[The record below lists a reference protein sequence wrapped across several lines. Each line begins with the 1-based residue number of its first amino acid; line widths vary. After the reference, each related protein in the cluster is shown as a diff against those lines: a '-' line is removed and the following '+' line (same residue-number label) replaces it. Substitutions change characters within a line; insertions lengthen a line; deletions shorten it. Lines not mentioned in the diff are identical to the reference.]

1 MLGRPEFGYSLLLC
15 LLALFPT
22 DLRLHREAFFFF
34 SCAMDAMDVQ
44 QGMGSMDTRSG
55 MHNLFHA
62 LGPALLISMG
72 YIDLGKWVAAV
83 EAGSRFGFD
92 LVLLALLFNFTA
104 IVCQYLAACIGTVTG
119 KNLAEICHQEYNR
132 PTCIFL
138 GVQTGLSLLTS
149 ELTMIFGIALGFNL
163 LFEYDDLITGICFA
177 TIVPNL
183 LPYAISHLGKKM
195 AGTVNACIAGFALI
209 CYVLGLLVSQP
220 QIPLTMNIIFPKLS
234 GESAYSLMALL
245 GANIMA
251 HNFYIH
257 SSVVQVQKRS
267 SPVGLGA
274 LFHDHLFSILFIF
287 TGIFLVNYVLMN
299 SAADESSNTLLLTFQ
314 DVVELMNQI
323 FVNPLAPTIFLVV
336 LLFSSHLISLTSAIG
351 SQVISQHLFGINLP
365 LSGHHLLLKG
375 LAIVPTLYWATVAGA
390 EGIYQL
396 LIICQIIQAMLLPS
410 SVIPLFRVA
419 SSVSIMGAHRV
430 SLHMEILG
438 FLAFLLMLFSNIIF
452 VAEMLFGDSGWMNN
466 LKGYTGSP
474 VVLPYS
480 VLLLV
485 ACVSVGFSLY
495 LAVTPL
501 RSGSH
506 EAESQEWS
514 IHSHRE
520 LLNTAQEREDAKVDT
535 VAYEDDQRSDLD
547 SSTRDVHDSH
557 PQSPIEYIDTSD
569 TAVESDHDSQQ
580 STACASTA
588 PETCPSPSFAPE
600 ESKSVVAVN
609 WPEPLEKVS
618 TSTVIAEGTTEVSLD
633 SKSTTERDVLVET
646 DVLSDKDKEDTHV
659 LESEKLIVGS
669 TSPCVSN
676 DDPSSFT
683 ISRGK
688 GSDAGNGSGS
698 LSRLSGLGRAARR
711 QLAAILDEFWGHL
724 FDYHGKLTQE
734 ASTKKFG
741 ILLGLDLRT
750 PSAAVRTD
758 KQAIEIPKSPLVRDT
773 MRGTA
778 FLSSSMDL
786 MSPKNEMSNLELA
799 YGLQRGSSM
808 GLPTWSQGMQLPNAQ
823 PQSSSNSLL
832 EQSARLNA
840 NFGAPSYSD
849 NNQFY
854 QPATIHGYQLTSYL
868 KQMNASRNPYSSMPM
883 DPQRL
888 PKSSTPTVP
897 TYVDSVMHA
906 RNQNLLASLGGATQ
920 IPASSRIGSVMAE
933 RSYYDPSTV
942 DGSESAGSSA
952 YSKKYHSSPDISG
965 IIAAS
970 RAALLK
976 EAKFGGAVGPQ
987 SYLSRI
993 AAERSQFAK
1002 STARPAAPLA
1012 FDELSPPKLQSDI
1025 FSAQSSMSPS
1035 ARSLWAKQPFEQLF
1049 GMSSAELS
1057 KCDFNLSGRSGG
1069 MAKDDFSYKESEM
1082 KLLQS
1087 LRFCI
1092 MKLLKLEG
1100 SGWLFKQNGGCDE
1113 DLIDRVAG
1121 AERLLLQGTTE
1132 NQLHHG
1138 DLQQQSS
1145 DQVDIQYMGTLPNCG
1160 EDCVWRASLVVS
1172 FGVWCIRR
1180 VLDMSLVESRP
1191 ELWGKYTYVLN
1202 RLQGILDLA
1211 FSKPRSALTICAC
1224 LQKDIRVLN
1233 GPPHSGLTA
1242 MGPIPIPIKG
1252 TFTTAP
1258 VVLEMI
1264 KDVETAVSGRKGRS
1278 GTAAGDVA
1286 FPKGKEN
1293 LASVLK
1299 RYKRR
1304 LSSKGQ

>member
-1 MLGRPEFGYSLLLC
+1 
-15 LLALFPT
+15 
-22 DLRLHREAFFFF
+22 
-34 SCAMDAMDVQ
+34 MDVTDVQ
-44 QGMGSMDTRSG
+44 QGGGSMDARG
-55 MHNLFHA
+55 GVPNLFHA

-92 LVLLALLFNFTA
+92 LVLLALIFNFTA
-104 IVCQYLAACIGTVTG
+104 IVCQYLAACIGMVTG
-119 KNLAEICHQEYNR
+119 KNLAEICHQEYNK

-138 GVQTGLSLLTS
+138 GVQAGLSLLTS

-177 TIVPNL
+177 TVVPNL
-183 LPYAISHLGKKM
+183 LPYAISGLM
-195 AGTVNACIAGFALI
+195 AGTVNACIAGFALL

-220 QIPLTMNIIFPKLS
+220 QIPLTVNVIFPKLS

-257 SSVVQVQKRS
+257 SSIVQGQKRS
-267 SPVGLGA
+267 SAVGLGA

-299 SAADESSNTLLLTFQ
+299 SAAAESTNTLLLTFQ

-336 LLFSSHLISLTSAIG
+336 LLFSSHIISLTSAIG
-351 SQVISQHLFGINLP
+351 SQVISQHLFGLDIP

-375 LAIVPTLYWATVAGA
+375 FAIVPTLYWAKVAGA

-419 SSVSIMGAHRV
+419 SSRAIMGAHRV
-430 SLHMEILG
+430 SLHLEILG

-474 VVLPYS
+474 VVLPHT
-480 VLLLV
+480 VFILV
-485 ACVSVGFSLY
+485 ACISVAFSLY

-501 RSGSH
+501 KSGSN

-514 IHSHRE
+514 VHSQRE
-520 LLNTAQEREDAKVDT
+520 LLGTPQGREEDEVDN
-535 VAYEDDQRSDLD
+535 VMYEEDQRSDID
-547 SSTRDVHDSH
+547 PSPRDLVDNHS
-557 PQSPIEYIDTSD
+557 QTAMGYIDTSD

-580 STACASTA
+580 STAYAPA
-588 PETCPSPSFAPE
+588 VPETCPSPSYTPE

-618 TSTVIAEGTTEVSLD
+618 ASTVIEESTIESVD
-633 SKSTTERDVLVET
+633 SRSTTERDVLVET
-646 DVLSDKDKEDTHV
+646 DVLPDKDKEYLNV
-659 LESEKLIVGS
+659 MESEKSIVGS
-669 TSPCVSN
+669 TPSCVS
-676 DDPSSFT
+676 DDGPPSLTF
-683 ISRGK
+683 SRGK
-688 GSDAGNGSGS
+688 CSDAGNGNGS

-734 ASTKKFG
+734 ASTKKFD
-741 ILLGLDLRT
+741 ILLGLGLRT
-750 PSAAVRTD
+750 PSSAARTD
-758 KQAIEIPKSPLVRDT
+758 KQAIEIPKSPMVRDT
-773 MRGTA
+773 MRGSA
-778 FLSSSMDL
+778 FLSNSVDM
-786 MSPKNEMSNLELA
+786 MSPKNEMSNLELT
-799 YGLQRGSSM
+799 YGLQRGTSM
-808 GLPTWSQGMQLPNAQ
+808 GSSTWSQGMQLPNTQ
-823 PQSSSNSLL
+823 LQSSTNSLL
-832 EQSARLNA
+832 EQSARLNS

-868 KQMNASRNPYSSMPM
+868 KQMNARRNPYSSTSL
-883 DPQRL
+883 DPQWL
-888 PKSSTPTVP
+888 PKSSMPAAP
-897 TYVDSVMHA
+897 TYVDSMMHS
-906 RNQNLLASLGGATQ
+906 RNQNLLASLGATPSQ
-920 IPASSRIGSVMAE
+920 IAATSRIGSMMTE
-933 RSYYDPSTV
+933 RSYYDPAVV

-952 YSKKYHSSPDISG
+952 YSKKYHSSPDISA

-970 RAALLK
+970 RTALLN
-976 EAKFGGAVGPQ
+976 EAKLGGAIGPQ
-987 SYLSRI
+987 PYISRL
-993 AAERSQFAK
+993 ASERSQYAN
-1002 STARPAAPLA
+1002 SIARPAAPLA

-1057 KCDFNLSGRSGG
+1057 KGDFNHSGRSGG
-1069 MAKDDFSYKESEM
+1069 MPKDDFSYKESEM

-1100 SGWLFKQNGGCDE
+1100 SGWLFKQSGDCDE
-1113 DLIDRVAG
+1113 DLIDHVAA

-1132 NQLHHG
+1132 NQLLHG
-1138 DLQQQSS
+1138 DRQQPSS
-1145 DQVDIQYMGTLPNCG
+1145 DQADIQYMCTLPNCG

-1202 RLQGILDLA
+1202 RLQGILDPA

-1233 GPPHSGLTA
+1233 NLPHSGVSA
-1242 MGPIPIPIKG
+1242 MGAIPMPIRG
-1252 TFTTAP
+1252 TFTTAA

-1304 LSSKGQ
+1304 LASKGQ

>member
-1 MLGRPEFGYSLLLC
+1 
-15 LLALFPT
+15 
-22 DLRLHREAFFFF
+22 
-34 SCAMDAMDVQ
+34 MDVSEVQ
-44 QGMGSMDTRSG
+44 QGMGSIDARGGVPT
-55 MHNLFHA
+55 LFHA

-92 LVLLALLFNFTA
+92 LVLLALIFNFTA
-104 IVCQYLAACIGTVTG
+104 ILCQYLAACIGTVTG
-119 KNLAEICHQEYNR
+119 KNLAEICNQEYNK

-138 GVQTGLSLLTS
+138 GVQAGLSLLTS

-163 LFEYDDLITGICFA
+163 LFEYDDLIAGICFA
-177 TIVPNL
+177 TVVPNL
-183 LPYAISHLGKKM
+183 LPYAICHLGKKM
-195 AGTVNACIAGFALI
+195 AGTVNACIAGFALL

-220 QIPLTMNIIFPKLS
+220 QIPLTVNVMFPKLS

-257 SSVVQVQKRS
+257 SSVVQGQKRS
-267 SPVGLGA
+267 SAVGLGA

-287 TGIFLVNYVLMN
+287 TGIFLVNYVLMS
-299 SAADESSNTLLLTFQ
+299 SAAAESTNTLLLTFE

-336 LLFSSHLISLTSAIG
+336 LLFSSHIISLTSAIG
-351 SQVISQHLFGINLP
+351 SQVISQHLFGINIPLP
-365 LSGHHLLLKG
+365 GHHLLLKG
-375 LAIVPTLYWATVAGA
+375 FAIVPTLYWAKVAGA

-410 SVIPLFRVA
+410 SVIPLFRIA
-419 SSVSIMGAHRV
+419 SSRLIMGARRV
-430 SLHMEILG
+430 SLHLEILA

-474 VVLPYS
+474 VVLPYT
-480 VLLLV
+480 VFILV
-485 ACVSVGFSLY
+485 ACISVAFSLY

-501 RSGSH
+501 KSGSN

-514 IHSHRE
+514 VHSQRE
-520 LLNTAQEREDAKVDT
+520 LLGTPQGREEAKVENVT
-535 VAYEDDQRSDLD
+535 YEEDQRSDVGPSRSDLLNN
-547 SSTRDVHDSH
+547 H
-557 PQSPIEYIDTSD
+557 PQSVMEYIDTSD

-580 STACASTA
+580 SNAYASTV
-588 PETCPSPSFAPE
+588 PETCPSPSFTPE

-618 TSTVIAEGTTEVSLD
+618 TSTVTEESTVESLD
-633 SKSTTERDVLVET
+633 SRITTERDVLVET
-646 DVLSDKDKEDTHV
+646 NVLVDKDKENLNV
-659 LESEKLIVGS
+659 LESEKSVVGS
-669 TSPCVSN
+669 TPSCVS
-676 DDPSSFT
+676 DDGPPSLTF
-683 ISRGK
+683 SRGK
-688 GSDAGNGSGS
+688 GSDASNGNGS

-734 ASTKKFG
+734 ASTKKFD

-750 PSAAVRTD
+750 PNSAARTD
-758 KQAIEIPKSPLVRDT
+758 KQAIEIPKSPMVRDT
-773 MRGTA
+773 MPGPA
-778 FLSSSMDL
+778 FLSTSVDL
-786 MSPKNEMSNLELA
+786 MSPKNEMSNLELT
-799 YGLQRGSSM
+799 YGLQRGTSM
-808 GLPTWSQGMQLPNAQ
+808 GSSTWSQGMQLPNTQ
-823 PQSSSNSLL
+823 LQSSSNSLH
-832 EQSARLNA
+832 EQNARLNS

-868 KQMNASRNPYSSMPM
+868 KQMNANRNPYSSMPL

-888 PKSSTPTVP
+888 PKSSASAAP
-897 TYVDSVMHA
+897 TYLDSMMHS
-906 RNQNLLASLGGATQ
+906 RNQNLLASLGATTPQ
-920 IPASSRIGSVMAE
+920 IAATSRIGSMMTD
-933 RSYYDPSTV
+933 RSYYDPSIV
-942 DGSESAGSSA
+942 DGSENAGSSA
-952 YSKKYHSSPDISG
+952 YSKKYHSSPDISA

-970 RAALLK
+970 RTSLLN
-976 EAKFGGAVGPQ
+976 EAKLGSAIGSQ
-987 SYLSRI
+987 SYLSRM
-993 AAERSQFAK
+993 ASERSQYAN
-1002 STARPAAPLA
+1002 SIARPAAPLA

-1025 FSAQSSMSPS
+1025 FSVQSSMSPS

-1057 KCDFNLSGRSGG
+1057 KGDFNISGRSGG

-1100 SGWLFKQNGGCDE
+1100 SGWLFKQSGGCDE
-1113 DLIDRVAG
+1113 DLIDRVAA

-1132 NQLHHG
+1132 NQLLHG
-1138 DLQQQSS
+1138 DLQQPSS
-1145 DQVDIQYMGTLPNCG
+1145 DQADIQYMRTLPNCG
-1160 EDCVWRASLVVS
+1160 EDCIWRASLVVS

-1202 RLQGILDLA
+1202 RLQGILDPA

-1224 LQKDIRVLN
+1224 LQKNIRVLN
-1233 GPPHSGLTA
+1233 GPHSGLSA
-1242 MGPIPIPIKG
+1242 MGPIPMPIRG
-1252 TFTTAP
+1252 TFTTAA

-1264 KDVETAVSGRKGRS
+1264 KDVETAVSSRKGRS

-1304 LSSKGQ
+1304 LAIASKGQ

>member
-1 MLGRPEFGYSLLLC
+1 MRDYSLGTVCFCIYWYGFLLIC
-15 LLALFPT
+15 GCAGRHSLFCRT
-22 DLRLHREAFFFF
+22 
-34 SCAMDAMDVQ
+34 MDAPDVQ
-44 QGMGSMDTRSG
+44 QSMGYKESRGGMPKF
-55 MHNLFHA
+55 FHA

-83 EAGSRFGFD
+83 EAGSCFGFD

-119 KNLAEICHQEYNR
+119 KNLAEICHQEYNQ

-138 GVQTGLSLLTS
+138 GVQAGLSLLTS

-177 TIVPNL
+177 TVVPNL

-195 AGTVNACIAGFALI
+195 EGTINACIAGFALLS
-209 CYVLGLLVSQP
+209 YVLGLLVSQP
-220 QIPLTMNIIFPKLS
+220 QIPLTMNVIFPKIS

-257 SSVVQVQKRS
+257 SSVVQGQKKS
-267 SPVGLGA
+267 SAVGLGA

-287 TGIFLVNYVLMN
+287 TGIFMVNYVLMN
-299 SAADESSNTLLLTFQ
+299 SAAAESTNTLLITFQ

-336 LLFSSHLISLTSAIG
+336 LLFSSHIISLTSAIG
-351 SQVISQHLFGINLP
+351 SQVISHHLFGINLP
-365 LSGHHLLLKG
+365 LSGHRLLLKVF
-375 LAIVPTLYWATVAGA
+375 AIVPTLYWAKVAGA

-410 SVIPLFRVA
+410 SVVPLFRVA
-419 SSVSIMGAHRV
+419 SSRSIMGGHRV
-430 SLHMEILG
+430 SLHLEILV

-474 VVLPYS
+474 VVLPYT
-480 VLLLV
+480 VLVLV
-485 ACVSVGFSLY
+485 ALVSVAFSLY

-506 EAESQEWS
+506 EAESHEWS
-514 IHSHRE
+514 VHSQRE
-520 LLNTAQEREDAKVDT
+520 LLNTSQEREDVKVDNVT
-535 VAYEDDQRSDLD
+535 YEEDQRSDVVP
-547 SSTRDVHDSH
+547 SPRDVPDSH
-557 PQSPIEYIDTSD
+557 PELALDYIDTSD

-580 STACASTA
+580 STAYASTA
-588 PETCPSPSFAPE
+588 PETCSSPSFTRE

-609 WPEPLEKVS
+609 WPEPLEKVP
-618 TSTVIAEGTTEVSLD
+618 TSTVMEESTVENVVSRI
-633 SKSTTERDVLVET
+633 TTERDVLVET
-646 DVLSDKDKEDTHV
+646 DVVSGKDKEDIRT
-659 LESEKLIVGS
+659 LESEKSIVDS
-669 TSPCVSN
+669 TPYVS
-676 DDPSSFT
+676 DDGPPSLTF
-683 ISRGK
+683 SRGK

-711 QLAAILDEFWGHL
+711 QLAATLDEFWGHL

-741 ILLGLDLRT
+741 ILLGIDLRT
-750 PSAAVRTD
+750 PSTSVRTD
-758 KQAIEIPKSPLVRDT
+758 KQAAEILKSPLVRDS
-773 MRGTA
+773 MRGAA
-778 FLSSSMDL
+778 FLSSSVDL
-786 MSPKNEMSNLELA
+786 MSPKNETSNLELA
-799 YGLQRGSSM
+799 YGLQRGPGM
-808 GLPTWSQGMQLPNAQ
+808 GLSSWSQGMQLPNTQ
-823 PQSSSNSLL
+823 LQSSSNSLL
-832 EQSARLNA
+832 EQSARLNS
-840 NFGAPSYSD
+840 NFSSSYSD

-868 KQMNASRNPYSSMPM
+868 KQMNASPSLYSSMPL

-888 PKSSTPTVP
+888 PKSSVSAVP
-897 TYVDSVMHA
+897 NYADSMMHA
-906 RNQNLLASLGGATQ
+906 RNHNLLASLGGTTTQLPAT
-920 IPASSRIGSVMAE
+920 SRIGSMMPE
-933 RSYYDPSTV
+933 RSYYDPSSV
-942 DGSESAGSSA
+942 DGNENTGSPA
-952 YSKKYHSSPDISG
+952 YSKKYHSSPDMSG

-970 RAALLK
+970 RAALLN
-976 EAKFGGAVGPQ
+976 EAKLGAAIGPQ
-987 SYLSRI
+987 SYLSRL
-993 AAERSQFAK
+993 AAERSQYAS

-1025 FSAQSSMSPS
+1025 FSAQSSMRPS

-1057 KCDFNLSGRSGG
+1057 KGDFNLPGRSGG
-1069 MAKDDFSYKESEM
+1069 VAKDDFSYKESET

-1087 LRFCI
+1087 LRLCI

-1113 DLIDRVAG
+1113 DLIDRVAA
-1121 AERLLLQGTTE
+1121 AEKLLMQGTAE
-1132 NQLHHG
+1132 NQLLLHGG
-1138 DLQQQSS
+1138 DLQQHSS
-1145 DQVDIQYMGTLPNCG
+1145 DQAGIQYMRTLPNCG

-1172 FGVWCIRR
+1172 FGVWCVRR

-1202 RLQGILDLA
+1202 RLQGILDPA
-1211 FSKPRSALTICAC
+1211 FSKPRGALTICTC
-1224 LQKDIRVLN
+1224 LQKDTRVRN
-1233 GPPHSGLTA
+1233 SPPHSGLTA
-1242 MGPIPIPIKG
+1242 MGPVPTPLRG
-1252 TFTTAP
+1252 AFTTAG

-1264 KDVETAVSGRKGRS
+1264 KDVEAAVSGRKGRS

-1304 LSSKGQ
+1304 LASKGQ

>member
-1 MLGRPEFGYSLLLC
+1 
-15 LLALFPT
+15 
-22 DLRLHREAFFFF
+22 
-34 SCAMDAMDVQ
+34 MDAMDVQ
-44 QGMGSMDTRSG
+44 QGMGSMDTRGG
-55 MHNLFHA
+55 MPNLFHA

-119 KNLAEICHQEYNR
+119 RNLAEICHQEYNQ
-132 PTCIFL
+132 PTCIVL
-138 GVQTGLSLLTS
+138 GVQAGLSLLTS

-177 TIVPNL
+177 TVVPNL

-195 AGTVNACIAGFALI
+195 AGTVNACIAGFALL
-209 CYVLGLLVSQP
+209 CYVLGLLFSQP
-220 QIPLTMNIIFPKLS
+220 QIPLTMNVIFPKLS

-257 SSVVQVQKRS
+257 SSVVQGQKRS
-267 SPVGLGA
+267 SAVGLGA

-299 SAADESSNTLLLTFQ
+299 SAAAESTNTLLLTFQ

-323 FVNPLAPTIFLVV
+323 FINPLAPTIFLVV

-375 LAIVPTLYWATVAGA
+375 FAIVPALYWAKVAGA

-410 SVIPLFRVA
+410 SAIPLFRVA

-430 SLHMEILG
+430 SLHLEILG

-474 VVLPYS
+474 VVLPYT
-480 VLLLV
+480 VFILV
-485 ACVSVGFSLY
+485 ACVSVAFSLY

-514 IHSHRE
+514 VHSQRE
-520 LLNTAQEREDAKVDT
+520 LLNTPQGREDAKVDD
-535 VAYEDDQRSDLD
+535 VAYEEDQRSDVD
-547 SSTRDVHDSH
+547 PTPRDVPDSH
-557 PQSPIEYIDTSD
+557 PQSAIEYIDTSD
-569 TAVESDHDSQQ
+569 TAVESDHESQQ

-588 PETCPSPSFAPE
+588 PETCPSPSFTPE

-618 TSTVIAEGTTEVSLD
+618 TSTVIEESTVVSVD
-633 SKSTTERDVLVET
+633 SKSTTEKDVLVET
-646 DVLSDKDKEDTHV
+646 DVFSDKDKENMQV
-659 LESEKLIVGS
+659 LESEKSIVGS
-669 TSPCVSN
+669 TTPSCVSN
-676 DDPSSFT
+676 DGPPSLTF
-683 ISRGK
+683 SRGK
-688 GSDAGNGSGS
+688 SSDAGNGSGS

-741 ILLGLDLRT
+741 ILLGLDHRT
-750 PSAAVRTD
+750 PSAAVRAD

-773 MRGTA
+773 MRGPA
-778 FLSSSMDL
+778 FLSSSVDL

-799 YGLQRGSSM
+799 YGLQRGSGM
-808 GLPTWSQGMQLPNAQ
+808 GLSTWSQGMQLPNTQ
-823 PQSSSNSLL
+823 LQSSSNSLL

-868 KQMNASRNPYSSMPM
+868 KQINANRNPYPSMPL

-888 PKSSTPTVP
+888 PKSSTSTVP
-897 TYVDSVMHA
+897 TYVDPVMHA
-906 RNQNLLASLGGATQ
+906 RNQNLLASLGATPQ
-920 IPASSRIGSVMAE
+920 IPATSRIGSMMAE

-942 DGSESAGSSA
+942 DGSESTGSSA

-970 RAALLK
+970 RAAMLN
-976 EAKFGGAVGPQ
+976 EAKLGGAIGPQ
-987 SYLSRI
+987 SYLSRL
-993 AAERSQFAK
+993 ASERSQFAN

-1012 FDELSPPKLQSDI
+1012 FDELSPPKIQSDI
-1025 FSAQSSMSPS
+1025 FSSHSSMSPS

-1057 KCDFNLSGRSGG
+1057 KGDFNLSGRSGG

-1100 SGWLFKQNGGCDE
+1100 SVWLFKQDGGCDE
-1113 DLIDRVAG
+1113 DLIDRVAA

-1132 NQLHHG
+1132 NQLLHG
-1138 DLQQQSS
+1138 DLQQQTS
-1145 DQVDIQYMGTLPNCG
+1145 DQVDIQYMRTLPNCG

-1202 RLQGILDLA
+1202 RLQASCFSPRLIKHGLGILDPA

-1224 LQKDIRVLN
+1224 LQKDTRVLN

-1242 MGPIPIPIKG
+1242 MGPIPIPIQG
-1252 TFTTAP
+1252 TFTTAA

>member
-1 MLGRPEFGYSLLLC
+1 
-15 LLALFPT
+15 
-22 DLRLHREAFFFF
+22 
-34 SCAMDAMDVQ
+34 MDATNVL
-44 QGMGSMDTRSG
+44 QGVGSMDARG
-55 MHNLFHA
+55 GVPNLFHA

-92 LVLLALLFNFTA
+92 LVLLALIFNFTA
-104 IVCQYLAACIGTVTG
+104 IVCQYLAACIGMVTG
-119 KNLAEICHQEYNR
+119 KNLAEICHQEYNKQS
-132 PTCIFL
+132 CIFL
-138 GVQTGLSLLTS
+138 GVQAGLSLLTS

-177 TIVPNL
+177 TVVPNL

-195 AGTVNACIAGFALI
+195 AGTVNACIAGFALL

-220 QIPLTMNIIFPKLS
+220 QIPLTVNVIFPKLS

-257 SSVVQVQKRS
+257 SSVVQGPKRS
-267 SPVGLGA
+267 SAVGLGA

-299 SAADESSNTLLLTFQ
+299 SAAAESTNTLLFTFQ

-336 LLFSSHLISLTSAIG
+336 LLFSSHIISLTSAIG
-351 SQVISQHLFGINLP
+351 SQVISQHLFGLDIP

-375 LAIVPTLYWATVAGA
+375 FAIVLTLYWAKVAGA

-419 SSVSIMGAHRV
+419 SSRAIMGAHRV
-430 SLHMEILG
+430 SLHLEILA

-474 VVLPYS
+474 VVLPHT
-480 VLLLV
+480 VFILV
-485 ACVSVGFSLY
+485 ACISVAFSLY

-501 RSGSH
+501 KSGSNK
-506 EAESQEWS
+506 AESQEWS
-514 IHSHRE
+514 VHSQRE
-520 LLNTAQEREDAKVDT
+520 LLGTPQGREQDKVDN
-535 VAYEDDQRSDLD
+535 VMYEEDQRSDVD
-547 SSTRDVHDSH
+547 PSPRDLVDNHS
-557 PQSPIEYIDTSD
+557 QTAMEYIDTSD

-580 STACASTA
+580 STAYAPTV
-588 PETCPSPSFAPE
+588 PETCPSPSYTPE

-618 TSTVIAEGTTEVSLD
+618 ASTVIEESTIESVD
-633 SKSTTERDVLVET
+633 SRSTTERDVLVET
-646 DVLSDKDKEDTHV
+646 DVLADKDKEYLNV
-659 LESEKLIVGS
+659 MESEKSVVGS
-669 TSPCVSN
+669 THSCVS
-676 DDPSSFT
+676 DDGPPSLTF
-683 ISRGK
+683 IRGK
-688 GSDAGNGSGS
+688 GSDAGNGNGS

-734 ASTKKFG
+734 ASTKKFD
-741 ILLGLDLRT
+741 ILLGLGLRT
-750 PSAAVRTD
+750 PSSAARTD
-758 KQAIEIPKSPLVRDT
+758 KQAIEIPKSPMVRDT
-773 MRGTA
+773 MRGSA
-778 FLSSSMDL
+778 FLSNSVDL
-786 MSPKNEMSNLELA
+786 MSPKNDMSNLELT
-799 YGLQRGSSM
+799 YGLQRGTSM
-808 GLPTWSQGMQLPNAQ
+808 GSSTWSQGMQLPNTQ
-823 PQSSSNSLL
+823 LQSSSNSLL
-832 EQSARLNA
+832 EQSARLNS

-854 QPATIHGYQLTSYL
+854 QPATIHGYQLSSYL
-868 KQMNASRNPYSSMPM
+868 KQMNASRNPYSSTPM

-888 PKSSTPTVP
+888 PKSSTPAAP
-897 TYVDSVMHA
+897 TYVDSMMHS
-906 RNQNLLASLGGATQ
+906 RNQNLLASLGATPSQ
-920 IPASSRIGSVMAE
+920 IAATSRIGSMMTE
-933 RSYYDPSTV
+933 RSYYDPSV

-952 YSKKYHSSPDISG
+952 YSKKYHSSPDISA

-970 RAALLK
+970 RTALLN
-976 EAKFGGAVGPQ
+976 EAKLGGAIGPQ
-987 SYLSRI
+987 SYLSRL
-993 AAERSQFAK
+993 ASERSQYAN
-1002 STARPAAPLA
+1002 SIARPAAPLA

-1057 KCDFNLSGRSGG
+1057 KGDFNLSGRSGG

-1100 SGWLFKQNGGCDE
+1100 SGWLFKQSGGCDE
-1113 DLIDRVAG
+1113 DLIDHVAA

-1132 NQLHHG
+1132 NQLLHG
-1138 DLQQQSS
+1138 DLQQPSS
-1145 DQVDIQYMGTLPNCG
+1145 DQADIQYIRTLPNCG

-1202 RLQGILDLA
+1202 RLQGILDPA

-1233 GPPHSGLTA
+1233 GPLHSGVSA
-1242 MGPIPIPIKG
+1242 MGPIPMPIRG

-1304 LSSKGQ
+1304 LASKGQ

>member
-1 MLGRPEFGYSLLLC
+1 
-15 LLALFPT
+15 
-22 DLRLHREAFFFF
+22 
-34 SCAMDAMDVQ
+34 MDVSEVQ
-44 QGMGSMDTRSG
+44 QGLGSMDARG
-55 MHNLFHA
+55 GVHNLFHA

-72 YIDLGKWVAAV
+72 YIDLGKWVATV

-92 LVLLALLFNFTA
+92 LVLLALIFNFTA

-119 KNLAEICHQEYNR
+119 KNLAEICNQEYSK

-138 GVQTGLSLLTS
+138 GVQAGLSLLTS
-149 ELTMIFGIALGFNL
+149 ELTMIFGMALGFNL

-177 TIVPNL
+177 VVVPNL

-195 AGTVNACIAGFALI
+195 AGTVNTCIAGFALL

-220 QIPLTMNIIFPKLS
+220 QIPLTVNVMFPKLS

-257 SSVVQVQKRS
+257 SSVVQGQKRS
-267 SPVGLGA
+267 SAFGLGA

-287 TGIFLVNYVLMN
+287 TGIFLVNYVLMS
-299 SAADESSNTLLLTFQ
+299 SAAAESTNTLLLTFQ

-336 LLFSSHLISLTSAIG
+336 LLFSSHIISLTSVIG
-351 SQVISQHLFGINLP
+351 SQVISQHLFGINIP
-365 LSGHHLLLKG
+365 LLGHHLLLKG
-375 LAIVPTLYWATVAGA
+375 FAIVPTLYWAKVAGA

-419 SSVSIMGAHRV
+419 SSRLIMGAHRV
-430 SLHMEILG
+430 SLHLEILA

-452 VAEMLFGDSGWMNN
+452 AAEMLFGDSGWTNN

-474 VVLPYS
+474 VVLPYTVFILVGCIS
-480 VLLLV
+480 V
-485 ACVSVGFSLY
+485 AFSLY

-501 RSGSH
+501 KSGSN

-514 IHSHRE
+514 VHLQRE
-520 LLNTAQEREDAKVDT
+520 PLGTPQGREEAKVENGT
-535 VAYEDDQRSDLD
+535 HEEDQRSDIDPCSDLLNN
-547 SSTRDVHDSH
+547 H
-557 PQSPIEYIDTSD
+557 PQSVMEYIDTSN

-580 STACASTA
+580 STAYSSTV
-588 PETCPSPSFAPE
+588 PETCPSPSYTPE
-600 ESKSVVAVN
+600 EPKSVVAVN

-618 TSTVIAEGTTEVSLD
+618 TSTVTEESTVENVD
-633 SKSTTERDVLVET
+633 SRSMTERDVSAET
-646 DVLSDKDKEDTHV
+646 YVLMDKDKEHLNV
-659 LESEKLIVGS
+659 LESEKSVVGS
-669 TSPCVSN
+669 TPSCVS
-676 DDPSSFT
+676 DDGPPSITF
-683 ISRGK
+683 SREK
-688 GSDAGNGSGS
+688 GSDASNGNGS

-724 FDYHGKLTQE
+724 FDYHGKITQE
-734 ASTKKFG
+734 ASTKKFD

-750 PSAAVRTD
+750 PNSAARTD
-758 KQAIEIPKSPLVRDT
+758 KQAIEIPKSPMVRDT
-773 MRGTA
+773 MRGPA
-778 FLSSSMDL
+778 FLSSSVDL
-786 MSPKNEMSNLELA
+786 MSPKNETSNLELT
-799 YGLQRGSSM
+799 YGLQRGTSM
-808 GLPTWSQGMQLPNAQ
+808 GSSTWSQGMQLPNTQ
-823 PQSSSNSLL
+823 LQSSSNNLL
-832 EQSARLNA
+832 EQSARLNL
-840 NFGAPSYSD
+840 NYGSPSYLD

-868 KQMNASRNPYSSMPM
+868 KQMNANRNPYPSMQL

-888 PKSSTPTVP
+888 PKSSASAAP
-897 TYVDSVMHA
+897 TYVDSMTHS
-906 RNQNLLASLGGATQ
+906 RNQNLLASMGAT
-920 IPASSRIGSVMAE
+920 PSPTVATSHIGSLMTE
-933 RSYYDPSTV
+933 RSYYDPSIV

-952 YSKKYHSSPDISG
+952 YSKKYHSSPDISA

-970 RAALLK
+970 RTALLN
-976 EAKFGGAVGPQ
+976 EAKLGGAIGSQ
-987 SYLSRI
+987 SYLSRM
-993 AAERSQFAK
+993 ALERPQYANSI
-1002 STARPAAPLA
+1002 ARPAAPLA
-1012 FDELSPPKLQSDI
+1012 FDELSPPKIQSDI

-1035 ARSLWAKQPFEQLF
+1035 ARSLWARQPFEQLF

-1057 KCDFNLSGRSGG
+1057 KGDFNLSGRSGG

-1100 SGWLFKQNGGCDE
+1100 SGWLFKQSGGCDE
-1113 DLIDRVAG
+1113 DLIDRVAS

-1132 NQLHHG
+1132 NQL
-1138 DLQQQSS
+1138 LQQPSS
-1145 DQVDIQYMGTLPNCG
+1145 DQPDIQYMRTLPNCG
-1160 EDCVWRASLVVS
+1160 EDCIWRASLVVS

-1202 RLQGILDLA
+1202 RLQGILDPA
-1211 FSKPRSALTICAC
+1211 FSKPRSALTVCAC
-1224 LQKDIRVLN
+1224 LQKGIRVLN
-1233 GPPHSGLTA
+1233 GPLHSGLSA
-1242 MGPIPIPIKG
+1242 MGPIPMPIRG
-1252 TFTTAP
+1252 TFTTAA

-1304 LSSKGQ
+1304 LASKAQ

>member
-1 MLGRPEFGYSLLLC
+1 
-15 LLALFPT
+15 
-22 DLRLHREAFFFF
+22 
-34 SCAMDAMDVQ
+34 MDVSEVQ
-44 QGMGSMDTRSG
+44 QGLGSMDAKG
-55 MHNLFHA
+55 GVPNLFHA

-83 EAGSRFGFD
+83 EAGSRFGFN
-92 LVLLALLFNFTA
+92 LVLLALIFNFTA

-119 KNLAEICHQEYNR
+119 KNLAEICNQEYSK

-138 GVQTGLSLLTS
+138 GVQAGLSLLTS

-177 TIVPNL
+177 VVVPNL
-183 LPYAISHLGKKM
+183 LPYVISHLGKKM
-195 AGTVNACIAGFALI
+195 AGTVNACIAGFALL

-220 QIPLTMNIIFPKLS
+220 QIPLTVNVMFPKLS

-257 SSVVQVQKRS
+257 SSVVQGQKRS
-267 SPVGLGA
+267 SAVGLGA
-274 LFHDHLFSILFIF
+274 LFHDHLFSILVIF
-287 TGIFLVNYVLMN
+287 TGIFLVNYVLMS
-299 SAADESSNTLLLTFQ
+299 SAAAESTNTLLLTFQ

-323 FVNPLAPTIFLVV
+323 FVNPLAPIIFLVV
-336 LLFSSHLISLTSAIG
+336 LLFSSHIISLTSVIG
-351 SQVISQHLFGINLP
+351 SQVISQHLFGINIP

-375 LAIVPTLYWATVAGA
+375 FAIVPTLYWAKVAGA

-419 SSVSIMGAHRV
+419 SSRLIMGAHRV
-430 SLHMEILG
+430 SLHLEILA

-474 VVLPYS
+474 VVLPYT
-480 VLLLV
+480 VFILV
-485 ACVSVGFSLY
+485 ACISVAFSLY

-501 RSGSH
+501 KSGSN

-514 IHSHRE
+514 VHSQRE
-520 LLNTAQEREDAKVDT
+520 PLGTPQGREEAKVENGT
-535 VAYEDDQRSDLD
+535 HEEDQRSDIDPSPSDLLNN
-547 SSTRDVHDSH
+547 H
-557 PQSPIEYIDTSD
+557 PQSVMEYIDTSD

-580 STACASTA
+580 STAYASTV
-588 PETCPSPSFAPE
+588 PETCPSPSLTPE
-600 ESKSVVAVN
+600 EPKSVVAVN
-609 WPEPLEKVS
+609 WPEPLEKIS
-618 TSTVIAEGTTEVSLD
+618 TSTVTEESTVENVD
-633 SKSTTERDVLVET
+633 SRSMTERDVSVET
-646 DVLSDKDKEDTHV
+646 DVLTDKDKEHLNV
-659 LESEKLIVGS
+659 LESGKSVVGS
-669 TSPCVSN
+669 TPSCLS
-676 DDPSSFT
+676 DDGPPSITF
-683 ISRGK
+683 SREK
-688 GSDAGNGSGS
+688 GSDASNGNGS
-698 LSRLSGLGRAARR
+698 LSRLSGLGRAARK

-724 FDYHGKLTQE
+724 FDYHGNITQE
-734 ASTKKFG
+734 ASTKKFD

-750 PSAAVRTD
+750 PNSAARMD
-758 KQAIEIPKSPLVRDT
+758 KQAIEIPKSPMVRDA
-773 MRGTA
+773 MRGPA
-778 FLSSSMDL
+778 FLSSSVDL
-786 MSPKNEMSNLELA
+786 MSPKNEMSNLELT
-799 YGLQRGSSM
+799 YGLQRGTSM
-808 GLPTWSQGMQLPNAQ
+808 GLSTWSQGMQLPNTQ
-823 PQSSSNSLL
+823 LQSSSNNLL
-832 EQSARLNA
+832 EQSARLNS
-840 NFGAPSYSD
+840 NYGSPSYSD
-849 NNQFY
+849 SNQFY

-868 KQMNASRNPYSSMPM
+868 KQMNANRNPYPSMPL
-883 DPQRL
+883 DPQRF
-888 PKSSTPTVP
+888 PKSSVSAAP
-897 TYVDSVMHA
+897 TYVDSMAHS
-906 RNQNLLASLGGATQ
+906 RNQNLASMGATPSP
-920 IPASSRIGSVMAE
+920 IVATSRIGSMMTE
-933 RSYYDPSTV
+933 RSYYDPSIV
-942 DGSESAGSSA
+942 DGSESASSSA
-952 YSKKYHSSPDISG
+952 YSKKYHSSPDISA

-970 RAALLK
+970 RTALLN
-976 EAKFGGAVGPQ
+976 EAKLEGAIGSQ
-987 SYLSRI
+987 SYLSRM
-993 AAERSQFAK
+993 ASERSQYAN
-1002 STARPAAPLA
+1002 SIARPAATLA

-1035 ARSLWAKQPFEQLF
+1035 ARSLWARQPFEQLF

-1057 KCDFNLSGRSGG
+1057 KGDFNLSGRSGG

-1100 SGWLFKQNGGCDE
+1100 SGWLFKQSGGCDE
-1113 DLIDRVAG
+1113 DLIDRVAA

-1132 NQLHHG
+1132 NQLLHR
-1138 DLQQQSS
+1138 DLQQPSS
-1145 DQVDIQYMGTLPNCG
+1145 NQADIQYMRTLPNCG
-1160 EDCVWRASLVVS
+1160 EDCIWRASLVVS

-1202 RLQGILDLA
+1202 RLQ
-1211 FSKPRSALTICAC
+1211 
-1224 LQKDIRVLN
+1224 KDIRVLN
-1233 GPPHSGLTA
+1233 SPLHGGLSA
-1242 MGPIPIPIKG
+1242 MGPIPMPIRG
-1252 TFTTAP
+1252 TFTTAA

-1264 KDVETAVSGRKGRS
+1264 KDVDIAVSGRKGRS

-1304 LSSKGQ
+1304 LASKAQ

>member
-1 MLGRPEFGYSLLLC
+1 
-15 LLALFPT
+15 
-22 DLRLHREAFFFF
+22 
-34 SCAMDAMDVQ
+34 MDVTDVQ
-44 QGMGSMDTRSG
+44 QSVGSLEARGGMP
-55 MHNLFHA
+55 NLFHA
-62 LGPALLISMG
+62 LGAALLISIG

-104 IVCQYLAACIGTVTG
+104 IVFQYLAACIGTVTG
-119 KNLAEICHQEYNR
+119 KNLAEICNQEYSK

-138 GVQTGLSLLTS
+138 GVQAGLSLLTS

-195 AGTVNACIAGFALI
+195 AGTVNACIAGFALL

-220 QIPLTMNIIFPKLS
+220 QIPLTMNVIFPKLS

-257 SSVVQVQKRS
+257 SSVVQGQKKS
-267 SPVGLGA
+267 SAVGLGA

-287 TGIFLVNYVLMN
+287 TGIFLVNYVLVN
-299 SAADESSNTLLLTFQ
+299 SAAAESTNTLLLSFQ

-323 FVNPLAPTIFLVV
+323 FVNPMAPTIFLVV
-336 LLFSSHLISLTSAIG
+336 LLFSSHIISLTSAIG

-365 LSGHHLLLKG
+365 ILGHHVLLKAF
-375 LAIVPTLYWATVAGA
+375 AIIPALYWAKVAGA

-396 LIICQIIQAMLLPS
+396 LIISQIVQAILLPS

-419 SSVSIMGAHRV
+419 SSRSIMGAHRV
-430 SLHMEILG
+430 SLHLEILA

-452 VAEMLFGDSGWMNN
+452 VAEMLFGDSGWINN
-466 LKGYTGSP
+466 LKGNTGSP
-474 VVLPYS
+474 VVLPYD
-480 VLLLV
+480 VLVLV
-485 ACVSVGFSLY
+485 ACGSVAFSLY

-501 RSGSH
+501 KSGSH

-514 IHSHRE
+514 VPSQQE
-520 LLNTAQEREDAKVDT
+520 LLSTPPGREEAKLDYIT
-535 VAYEDDQRSDLD
+535 YEEDQRSDVEPSPRAL
-547 SSTRDVHDSH
+547 SDSH
-557 PQSPIEYIDTSD
+557 PKLAIEEYVDTSD
-569 TAVESDHDSQQ
+569 TAVESDHESQQ
-580 STACASTA
+580 STAYVSTV
-588 PETCPSPSFAPE
+588 PESCSSPSFTPE

-609 WPEPLEKVS
+609 WPEPLEKIS
-618 TSTVIAEGTTEVSLD
+618 TPTVIEESNGESMD
-633 SKSTTERDVLVET
+633 SSVMTERDVLVET
-646 DVLSDKDKEDTHV
+646 DVLVEKDKEDPHA
-659 LESEKLIVGS
+659 LESEKSIVGS
-669 TSPCVSN
+669 NPPCAF
-676 DDPSSFT
+676 DDGPPSLTF
-683 ISRGK
+683 SRGK
-688 GSDAGNGSGS
+688 GSDAGNGNGS

-734 ASTKKFG
+734 ASTKKFD
-741 ILLGLDLRT
+741 ILLGLDLRA
-750 PSAAVRTD
+750 PSSAGRTD
-758 KQAIEIPKSPLVRDT
+758 KQPTEVPKSPLLRDT
-773 MRGTA
+773 MRGSA
-778 FLSSSMDL
+778 FLSSSRDI
-786 MSPKNEMSNLELA
+786 MSPKNDIPNLDMT
-799 YGLQRGSSM
+799 YGLQRGTSM
-808 GLPTWSQGMQLPNAQ
+808 GSSTWSQGLQLPNTQ
-823 PQSSSNSLL
+823 MQSSSNSLL
-832 EQSARLNA
+832 EQSARLNP

-854 QPATIHGYQLTSYL
+854 QPATIHGYQLASYL
-868 KQMNASRNPYSSMPM
+868 KQMNASRNPYSSMPL

-888 PKSSTPTVP
+888 PKSSASAAP
-897 TYVDSVMHA
+897 TYVDSMMHA
-906 RNQNLLASLGGATQ
+906 RNQNLLASMGGTTPQMAAT
-920 IPASSRIGSVMAE
+920 PRIGSVMPE

-942 DGSESAGSSA
+942 DGSENAGSSA
-952 YSKKYHSSPDISG
+952 YSKKYHSSPDISAL
-965 IIAAS
+965 IAAS
-970 RAALLK
+970 RTALLN
-976 EAKFGGAVGPQ
+976 EAKLGGTTGPH
-987 SYLSRI
+987 SYLSRL
-993 AAERSQFAK
+993 ASDRSQYAN
-1002 STARPAAPLA
+1002 SMARPAAPLA

-1025 FSAQSSMSPS
+1025 FLAQSSMNPS

-1049 GMSSAELS
+1049 GVSSAELS
-1057 KCDFNLSGRSGG
+1057 KGDFNLSGRSGS
-1069 MAKDDFSYKESEM
+1069 MMNDDFSYKESEI

-1092 MKLLKLEG
+1092 LKLLKLEG
-1100 SGWLFKQNGGCDE
+1100 SGCLFKQNGGCDE
-1113 DLIDRVAG
+1113 DLIDRVAA
-1121 AERLLLQGTTE
+1121 AERLAQQATTE
-1132 NQLHHG
+1132 NQLLQG
-1138 DLQQQSS
+1138 DFQQSS
-1145 DQVDIQYMGTLPNCG
+1145 DQADIQYMRTLPNCG
-1160 EDCVWRASLVVS
+1160 EDCVWRASLVIS

-1202 RLQGILDLA
+1202 RLQGILDPA
-1211 FSKPRSALTICAC
+1211 FSKPRTALTICAC
-1224 LQKDIRVLN
+1224 LQKDIRVLIS
-1233 GPPHSGLTA
+1233 PLHSGISTT
-1242 MGPIPIPIKG
+1242 GPISMPIRG
-1252 TFTTAP
+1252 SFTTA
-1258 VVLEMI
+1258 VAVLELI

-1304 LSSKGQ
+1304 LASKGQ

>member
-1 MLGRPEFGYSLLLC
+1 
-15 LLALFPT
+15 
-22 DLRLHREAFFFF
+22 
-34 SCAMDAMDVQ
+34 MDVSEVQ
-44 QGMGSMDTRSG
+44 QGMGSIDARGGVPT
-55 MHNLFHA
+55 LFHA

-92 LVLLALLFNFTA
+92 LVLLALIFNFTA
-104 IVCQYLAACIGTVTG
+104 ILCQYLAACIGTVTG
-119 KNLAEICHQEYNR
+119 KNLAEICNQEYNK

-138 GVQTGLSLLTS
+138 GVQAGLSLLTS

-163 LFEYDDLITGICFA
+163 LFEYDDLIAGICFA
-177 TIVPNL
+177 TVVPNL
-183 LPYAISHLGKKM
+183 LPYAICHLGKKM
-195 AGTVNACIAGFALI
+195 AGTVNACIAGFALL

-220 QIPLTMNIIFPKLS
+220 QIPLTVNVMFPKLS

-257 SSVVQVQKRS
+257 SSVVQGQKRS
-267 SPVGLGA
+267 SAVGLGA

-287 TGIFLVNYVLMN
+287 TGIFLVNYVLMS
-299 SAADESSNTLLLTFQ
+299 SAAAESTNTLLLTFE

-336 LLFSSHLISLTSAIG
+336 LLFSSHIISLTSAIG
-351 SQVISQHLFGINLP
+351 SQVISQHLFGINIPLP
-365 LSGHHLLLKG
+365 GHHLLLKG
-375 LAIVPTLYWATVAGA
+375 FAIVPTLYWAKVAGA

-410 SVIPLFRVA
+410 SVIPLFRIA
-419 SSVSIMGAHRV
+419 SSRLIMGAHRV
-430 SLHMEILG
+430 SLHLEILA

-466 LKGYTGSP
+466 LKGYTGSS
-474 VVLPYS
+474 VVLPYT
-480 VLLLV
+480 VFILV
-485 ACVSVGFSLY
+485 ACISVAFSLY

-501 RSGSH
+501 KSGSN

-514 IHSHRE
+514 VHSQRE
-520 LLNTAQEREDAKVDT
+520 LLGTPQGREEAKVENVT
-535 VAYEDDQRSDLD
+535 YEEDQRSDVGPSRSDLLNN
-547 SSTRDVHDSH
+547 H
-557 PQSPIEYIDTSD
+557 PQSVMEYIDTSD

-580 STACASTA
+580 SNAYASTV
-588 PETCPSPSFAPE
+588 PETCPSPSFTPE

-618 TSTVIAEGTTEVSLD
+618 TSTVTEESTVESLD
-633 SKSTTERDVLVET
+633 SRITTERDVLVET
-646 DVLSDKDKEDTHV
+646 NVLVDKDKENLNV
-659 LESEKLIVGS
+659 LESEKSVVGS
-669 TSPCVSN
+669 TPSCVS
-676 DDPSSFT
+676 DDGPPSLTF
-683 ISRGK
+683 SRGK
-688 GSDAGNGSGS
+688 GSDASNGNGS

-734 ASTKKFG
+734 ASTKKFD

-750 PSAAVRTD
+750 PNSAARTD
-758 KQAIEIPKSPLVRDT
+758 KQAIEIPKSPMVRDT
-773 MRGTA
+773 MPGPA
-778 FLSSSMDL
+778 FLSTSVDL
-786 MSPKNEMSNLELA
+786 MSPKNEMSNLELT
-799 YGLQRGSSM
+799 YGLQRGTSM
-808 GLPTWSQGMQLPNAQ
+808 GSSTWSQGMQLPNTQ
-823 PQSSSNSLL
+823 LQSSSKSLH
-832 EQSARLNA
+832 EQNARLNS

-868 KQMNASRNPYSSMPM
+868 KQMNANRNPYSSMPL

-888 PKSSTPTVP
+888 PKSSASAAP
-897 TYVDSVMHA
+897 TYLDSMMHS
-906 RNQNLLASLGGATQ
+906 RNQNLLASLGATPSQ
-920 IPASSRIGSVMAE
+920 IAATSRIGSMMTD
-933 RSYYDPSTV
+933 RSYYDPSIV
-942 DGSESAGSSA
+942 DGSENAGSSA
-952 YSKKYHSSPDISG
+952 YSKKYHSSPDISA

-970 RAALLK
+970 RTSLLN
-976 EAKFGGAVGPQ
+976 EAKLGSAIGSQ
-987 SYLSRI
+987 SYLSRM
-993 AAERSQFAK
+993 ASERSQYAN
-1002 STARPAAPLA
+1002 SIARPAAPLA

-1025 FSAQSSMSPS
+1025 FSVQSSMSPS

-1057 KCDFNLSGRSGG
+1057 KGDFNISGRSGG

-1100 SGWLFKQNGGCDE
+1100 SGWLFKQSGGCDE
-1113 DLIDRVAG
+1113 DLIDRVAA

-1132 NQLHHG
+1132 NQLLHG
-1138 DLQQQSS
+1138 DLQQPSS
-1145 DQVDIQYMGTLPNCG
+1145 DQADIQYMRTLPNCG
-1160 EDCVWRASLVVS
+1160 EDCIWRASLVVS

-1202 RLQGILDLA
+1202 RLQGILDPA

-1233 GPPHSGLTA
+1233 GPHSGLSA
-1242 MGPIPIPIKG
+1242 MGPIPMPIRG
-1252 TFTTAP
+1252 TFTTAAA
-1258 VVLEMI
+1258 VLEMI
-1264 KDVETAVSGRKGRS
+1264 KDVETAVSSRKGRS

-1304 LSSKGQ
+1304 LAIASKGQ

>member
-1 MLGRPEFGYSLLLC
+1 
-15 LLALFPT
+15 
-22 DLRLHREAFFFF
+22 
-34 SCAMDAMDVQ
+34 MDVSEVQ
-44 QGMGSMDTRSG
+44 QGLGSMDARG
-55 MHNLFHA
+55 GVPNLFHA

-83 EAGSRFGFD
+83 EAGSRFGFN
-92 LVLLALLFNFTA
+92 LVLLALIFNFTA

-119 KNLAEICHQEYNR
+119 KNLAEICNQEYSK

-138 GVQTGLSLLTS
+138 GVQAGLSLLTS

-177 TIVPNL
+177 VVVPNL
-183 LPYAISHLGKKM
+183 LPYVISHLGKKM
-195 AGTVNACIAGFALI
+195 AGTVNACIAGFALL

-220 QIPLTMNIIFPKLS
+220 QIPLTVNVMFPKLS

-257 SSVVQVQKRS
+257 SSVVQGQKRS
-267 SPVGLGA
+267 SAVGLGA
-274 LFHDHLFSILFIF
+274 LFHDHLFSILVIF
-287 TGIFLVNYVLMN
+287 TGIFLVNYVLMS
-299 SAADESSNTLLLTFQ
+299 SAAAESTNTLLLTFQ

-323 FVNPLAPTIFLVV
+323 FVNPLAPIIFLVV
-336 LLFSSHLISLTSAIG
+336 LLFSSHIISLTSVIG
-351 SQVISQHLFGINLP
+351 SQVISQHLFGINIP

-375 LAIVPTLYWATVAGA
+375 FAIVPTLYWAKAAGA

-419 SSVSIMGAHRV
+419 SSRLIMGAHRV
-430 SLHMEILG
+430 SLHLEILA

-474 VVLPYS
+474 VVLPYT
-480 VLLLV
+480 VFILV
-485 ACVSVGFSLY
+485 ACISVAFSLY

-501 RSGSH
+501 KSGSN

-514 IHSHRE
+514 VHSQRE
-520 LLNTAQEREDAKVDT
+520 PLGTPQGREEAKVENGT
-535 VAYEDDQRSDLD
+535 HEEDQRSDIDPSPSDLLNN
-547 SSTRDVHDSH
+547 H
-557 PQSPIEYIDTSD
+557 PQSVMEYIDTSD

-580 STACASTA
+580 STAYASTV
-588 PETCPSPSFAPE
+588 PETCPSPSLTPE
-600 ESKSVVAVN
+600 EPKSVVAVN
-609 WPEPLEKVS
+609 WPEPLEKIS
-618 TSTVIAEGTTEVSLD
+618 TSTVTEESTVENVD
-633 SKSTTERDVLVET
+633 SRSMTERDVSVET
-646 DVLSDKDKEDTHV
+646 DVLTDKDREHLNV
-659 LESEKLIVGS
+659 LESGKSVVGS
-669 TSPCVSN
+669 TPSCVS
-676 DDPSSFT
+676 DDGPPSITF
-683 ISRGK
+683 SREK
-688 GSDAGNGSGS
+688 GSDASNGNGS
-698 LSRLSGLGRAARR
+698 LSRLSGLGRAARK

-724 FDYHGKLTQE
+724 FDYHGKITQE
-734 ASTKKFG
+734 ASTKKFD

-750 PSAAVRTD
+750 PNSAARMD
-758 KQAIEIPKSPLVRDT
+758 KQAIEIPKSPMVRDA
-773 MRGTA
+773 MRGPA
-778 FLSSSMDL
+778 FLSSSVDL
-786 MSPKNEMSNLELA
+786 MSPKNEMSNLELT
-799 YGLQRGSSM
+799 YGLQRGTSM
-808 GLPTWSQGMQLPNAQ
+808 GLSTWSQGMQLPNTQ
-823 PQSSSNSLL
+823 LQSSSNNLL
-832 EQSARLNA
+832 EQSARLNS
-840 NFGAPSYSD
+840 NYGSPSYSD
-849 NNQFY
+849 SNQFY

-868 KQMNASRNPYSSMPM
+868 KQMNANQNPYPSMPL

-888 PKSSTPTVP
+888 PKSSVSAAP
-897 TYVDSVMHA
+897 TYVDSMTHS
-906 RNQNLLASLGGATQ
+906 RNQNLASMGAMPSPIVAT
-920 IPASSRIGSVMAE
+920 SRIGSMMTE
-933 RSYYDPSTV
+933 RSYYDPSIV

-952 YSKKYHSSPDISG
+952 YSKKYHSSPDISA

-970 RAALLK
+970 RTALLN
-976 EAKFGGAVGPQ
+976 EAKLGGAIGSQ
-987 SYLSRI
+987 SYLSRM
-993 AAERSQFAK
+993 ASERSQYAN
-1002 STARPAAPLA
+1002 SIARPAAPLA

-1035 ARSLWAKQPFEQLF
+1035 ARSLWARQPFEQLF
-1049 GMSSAELS
+1049 
-1057 KCDFNLSGRSGG
+1057 GG

-1092 MKLLKLEG
+1092 MMLLKLEG
-1100 SGWLFKQNGGCDE
+1100 SGWLFKQSGGCDE
-1113 DLIDRVAG
+1113 DLIDRVAA

-1132 NQLHHG
+1132 NQLLHR
-1138 DLQQQSS
+1138 DLQQPSS
-1145 DQVDIQYMGTLPNCG
+1145 NQADIQYMRTLPNCG
-1160 EDCVWRASLVVS
+1160 EDCIWRASLVVS

-1202 RLQGILDLA
+1202 RLQGILDPA
-1211 FSKPRSALTICAC
+1211 FSKPRSALTVCAC
-1224 LQKDIRVLN
+1224 LQKDIRALN
-1233 GPPHSGLTA
+1233 SPLHGGLSA
-1242 MGPIPIPIKG
+1242 MGPIPMPIRG
-1252 TFTTAP
+1252 TFTTAA

-1264 KDVETAVSGRKGRS
+1264 KDVEIAVSGRKGRS

-1304 LSSKGQ
+1304 LASKAQ

>member
-1 MLGRPEFGYSLLLC
+1 
-15 LLALFPT
+15 
-22 DLRLHREAFFFF
+22 
-34 SCAMDAMDVQ
+34 MDVSEVQ
-44 QGMGSMDTRSG
+44 QGLGSMDAKG
-55 MHNLFHA
+55 GVPNLFHA

-83 EAGSRFGFD
+83 EAGSRFGFN
-92 LVLLALLFNFTA
+92 LVLLALIFNFTA

-119 KNLAEICHQEYNR
+119 KNLAEICNQEYSK

-138 GVQTGLSLLTS
+138 GVQAGLSLLTS

-177 TIVPNL
+177 VVVPNL
-183 LPYAISHLGKKM
+183 LPYVISHLGKKM
-195 AGTVNACIAGFALI
+195 AGTVNACIAGFALL

-220 QIPLTMNIIFPKLS
+220 QIPLTVNVMFPKLS

-257 SSVVQVQKRS
+257 SSVVQGQKRS
-267 SPVGLGA
+267 SAVGLGA
-274 LFHDHLFSILFIF
+274 LFHDHLFSILVIF
-287 TGIFLVNYVLMN
+287 TGIFLVNYVLMS
-299 SAADESSNTLLLTFQ
+299 SAAAESTNTLLLTFQ

-323 FVNPLAPTIFLVV
+323 FVNPLAPIIFLVV
-336 LLFSSHLISLTSAIG
+336 LLFSSHIISLTSVIG
-351 SQVISQHLFGINLP
+351 SQVISQHLFGINIP

-375 LAIVPTLYWATVAGA
+375 FAIVPTLYWAKVAGA

-419 SSVSIMGAHRV
+419 SSRLIMGAHRV
-430 SLHMEILG
+430 SLHLEILA

-474 VVLPYS
+474 VVLPYT
-480 VLLLV
+480 VFILV
-485 ACVSVGFSLY
+485 ACISVAFSLY

-501 RSGSH
+501 KSGSN

-514 IHSHRE
+514 VHSQRE
-520 LLNTAQEREDAKVDT
+520 PLGTPQGREEAKVENGT
-535 VAYEDDQRSDLD
+535 HEEDQRSDIDPSPSDLLNN
-547 SSTRDVHDSH
+547 H
-557 PQSPIEYIDTSD
+557 PQSVMEYIDTSD

-580 STACASTA
+580 STAYASTV
-588 PETCPSPSFAPE
+588 PETCPSPSLTPE
-600 ESKSVVAVN
+600 EPKSVVAVN
-609 WPEPLEKVS
+609 WPEPLEKIS
-618 TSTVIAEGTTEVSLD
+618 TSTVTEESTVENVD
-633 SKSTTERDVLVET
+633 SRSMTERDVSVET
-646 DVLSDKDKEDTHV
+646 DVLTDKDKEHLNV
-659 LESEKLIVGS
+659 LESGKSVVGS
-669 TSPCVSN
+669 TPSCLS
-676 DDPSSFT
+676 DDGPPSITF
-683 ISRGK
+683 SREK
-688 GSDAGNGSGS
+688 GSDASNGNGS
-698 LSRLSGLGRAARR
+698 LSRLSGLGRAARK

-724 FDYHGKLTQE
+724 FDYHGNITQE
-734 ASTKKFG
+734 ASTKKFD

-750 PSAAVRTD
+750 PNSAARMD
-758 KQAIEIPKSPLVRDT
+758 KQAIEIPKSPMVRDA
-773 MRGTA
+773 MRGPA
-778 FLSSSMDL
+778 FLSSSVDL
-786 MSPKNEMSNLELA
+786 MSPKNEMSNLELT
-799 YGLQRGSSM
+799 YGLQRGTSM
-808 GLPTWSQGMQLPNAQ
+808 GLSTWSQGMQLPNTQ
-823 PQSSSNSLL
+823 LQSSSNNLL
-832 EQSARLNA
+832 EQSARLNS
-840 NFGAPSYSD
+840 NYGSPSYSD
-849 NNQFY
+849 SNQFY

-868 KQMNASRNPYSSMPM
+868 KQMNANRNPYPSMPL
-883 DPQRL
+883 DPQRF
-888 PKSSTPTVP
+888 PKSSVSAAP
-897 TYVDSVMHA
+897 TYVDSMAHS
-906 RNQNLLASLGGATQ
+906 RNQNLASMGATPSP
-920 IPASSRIGSVMAE
+920 IVATSRIGSMMTE
-933 RSYYDPSTV
+933 RSYYDPSIV
-942 DGSESAGSSA
+942 DGSESASSSA
-952 YSKKYHSSPDISG
+952 YSKKYHSSPDISA

-970 RAALLK
+970 RTALLN
-976 EAKFGGAVGPQ
+976 EAKLEGAIGSQ
-987 SYLSRI
+987 SYLSRM
-993 AAERSQFAK
+993 ASERSQYAN
-1002 STARPAAPLA
+1002 SIARPAATLA

-1035 ARSLWAKQPFEQLF
+1035 ARSLWARQPFEQLF

-1057 KCDFNLSGRSGG
+1057 KGDFNLSGRSGG

-1100 SGWLFKQNGGCDE
+1100 SGWLFKQSGGCDE
-1113 DLIDRVAG
+1113 DLIDRVAA

-1132 NQLHHG
+1132 NQLLHR
-1138 DLQQQSS
+1138 DLQQPSS
-1145 DQVDIQYMGTLPNCG
+1145 NQADIQYMRTLPNCG
-1160 EDCVWRASLVVS
+1160 EDCIWRASLVVS

-1202 RLQGILDLA
+1202 RLQGILDPA
-1211 FSKPRSALTICAC
+1211 FSKPRSALTVCAC

-1233 GPPHSGLTA
+1233 SPLHGGLSA
-1242 MGPIPIPIKG
+1242 MGPIPMPIRG
-1252 TFTTAP
+1252 TFTTAA

-1264 KDVETAVSGRKGRS
+1264 KDVDIAVSGRKGRS

-1304 LSSKGQ
+1304 LASKAQ

>member
-1 MLGRPEFGYSLLLC
+1 
-15 LLALFPT
+15 
-22 DLRLHREAFFFF
+22 
-34 SCAMDAMDVQ
+34 MDATDVQ
-44 QGMGSMDTRSG
+44 QSMGFMESRGGMPKF
-55 MHNLFHA
+55 FHA

-83 EAGSRFGFD
+83 EAGSCFGFD

-119 KNLAEICHQEYNR
+119 KNLAEICHQEYNQ

-138 GVQTGLSLLTS
+138 GVQAGLSLLTS

-177 TIVPNL
+177 TVVPNL
-183 LPYAISHLGKKM
+183 LPYAISHLAKKM
-195 AGTVNACIAGFALI
+195 EGTVNACIAGFALLS
-209 CYVLGLLVSQP
+209 YVLGLLVSQP
-220 QIPLTMNIIFPKLS
+220 QIPLTMNVIFPKIS

-257 SSVVQVQKRS
+257 SSIVQGQKKS
-267 SPVGLGA
+267 STVGLGA

-287 TGIFLVNYVLMN
+287 TGIFMVNYVLMN
-299 SAADESSNTLLLTFQ
+299 SAAAESTNTLLITFQ

-323 FVNPLAPTIFLVV
+323 FVNPLAPTICLVV
-336 LLFSSHLISLTSAIG
+336 LLFSSHIISLTSAIG

-365 LSGHHLLLKG
+365 LSGHRLLLKVF
-375 LAIVPTLYWATVAGA
+375 AIVPTLYWAKVAGA

-419 SSVSIMGAHRV
+419 SSRSIMGAHRV
-430 SLHMEILG
+430 SLHLEILV

-452 VAEMLFGDSGWMNN
+452 VAEMLFGDSGWINN

-474 VVLPYS
+474 VVLPYTFF
-480 VLLLV
+480 VLV
-485 ACVSVGFSLY
+485 ACVSVAFSLY

-506 EAESQEWS
+506 EAESHEWS
-514 IHSHRE
+514 VHSQRE
-520 LLNTAQEREDAKVDT
+520 LLNTPQEREDIKVDNVT
-535 VAYEDDQRSDLD
+535 YEEDQRSDVGP
-547 SSTRDVHDSH
+547 SPRDVPDSH
-557 PQSPIEYIDTSD
+557 PELAMDYIDTSD

-580 STACASTA
+580 STAYASTA
-588 PETCPSPSFAPE
+588 PETCPSPSFTRE

-609 WPEPLEKVS
+609 WPEPLEKVPA
-618 TSTVIAEGTTEVSLD
+618 STVIEESTVESVVSRI
-633 SKSTTERDVLVET
+633 TTERDVLVET
-646 DVLSDKDKEDTHV
+646 DAFSGKDKEDMHA
-659 LESEKLIVGS
+659 LESEKSIVDG
-669 TSPCVSN
+669 TPCVS
-676 DDPSSFT
+676 DDGPPSLTF
-683 ISRGK
+683 SRGK
-688 GSDAGNGSGS
+688 GSDAGNGNGS

-711 QLAAILDEFWGHL
+711 QLAATLDEFWGHL

-741 ILLGLDLRT
+741 ILLGIDLRT
-750 PSAAVRTD
+750 PSTAVRTD
-758 KQAIEIPKSPLVRDT
+758 KQAVEIPKSPLVRDS
-773 MRGTA
+773 MRGAA
-778 FLSSSMDL
+778 FLSSSVDL
-786 MSPKNEMSNLELA
+786 MSPKNETSNLELA
-799 YGLQRGSSM
+799 YGLQRGPSM
-808 GLPTWSQGMQLPNAQ
+808 GLSSWSQGMQLPNTHL
-823 PQSSSNSLL
+823 QSSSNSLL
-832 EQSARLNA
+832 EQSARLNS
-840 NFGAPSYSD
+840 NFNAPSYSD

-868 KQMNASRNPYSSMPM
+868 KQMNANRNPYSSMPL

-888 PKSSTPTVP
+888 PKSSVSAVP
-897 TYVDSVMHA
+897 TYVDSMMNA
-906 RNQNLLASLGGATQ
+906 RNHNLLASLGATPSQ
-920 IPASSRIGSVMAE
+920 IPATSRVGSMMPE
-933 RSYYDPSTV
+933 RSYYDPSSV
-942 DGSESAGSSA
+942 DGNENAGSPA
-952 YSKKYHSSPDISG
+952 YSKKYHSSPDMSG

-970 RAALLK
+970 RAALLN
-976 EAKFGGAVGPQ
+976 EAKLGGAIGPQ
-987 SYLSRI
+987 SYLSRL
-993 AAERSQFAK
+993 ASERSQYAN

-1025 FSAQSSMSPS
+1025 FSAQSNMSPS

-1057 KCDFNLSGRSGG
+1057 KGDFNLSGRSGG
-1069 MAKDDFSYKESEM
+1069 MAKDDFSYKESET

-1092 MKLLKLEG
+1092 MKILKLEG

-1113 DLIDRVAG
+1113 DLIDRVA
-1121 AERLLLQGTTE
+1121 ASEKLLMQGTTE
-1132 NQLHHG
+1132 NQLLHG
-1138 DLQQQSS
+1138 DLQQHSS
-1145 DQVDIQYMGTLPNCG
+1145 DQVGIQYMRTLPNCG

-1202 RLQGILDLA
+1202 RLQGILDPA

-1224 LQKDIRVLN
+1224 LQKDIRALN
-1233 GPPHSGLTA
+1233 SPPHSGLTA
-1242 MGPIPIPIKG
+1242 MGPIPIPIRG
-1252 TFTTAP
+1252 TFTTAG

-1304 LSSKGQ
+1304 LASKGQ

>member
-1 MLGRPEFGYSLLLC
+1 
-15 LLALFPT
+15 
-22 DLRLHREAFFFF
+22 
-34 SCAMDAMDVQ
+34 MDVSEVQ
-44 QGMGSMDTRSG
+44 QGMGSMDARGGVPT
-55 MHNLFHA
+55 LFHA

-92 LVLLALLFNFTA
+92 LVLLALIFNFTA
-104 IVCQYLAACIGTVTG
+104 ILCQYLAACIGTVTG
-119 KNLAEICHQEYNR
+119 KNLAEICNEEYSK

-138 GVQTGLSLLTS
+138 GVQAGFSLLTS

-177 TIVPNL
+177 TVVPNL

-195 AGTVNACIAGFALI
+195 AGTVNACIAGFALL
-209 CYVLGLLVSQP
+209 CYVLGLLFCQP
-220 QIPLTMNIIFPKLS
+220 QIPLTVNVMFPKLS

-257 SSVVQVQKRS
+257 SSVVQGQKRS
-267 SPVGLGA
+267 AAVGLGV

-287 TGIFLVNYVLMN
+287 TGIFLVNYVLMS
-299 SAADESSNTLLLTFQ
+299 SAAAESTSTLLLTFQ

-323 FVNPLAPTIFLVV
+323 FVSPLAPTIFLVV
-336 LLFSSHLISLTSAIG
+336 LLFSSHIISLTSVIG
-351 SQVISQHLFGINLP
+351 SQVISQHLFGINIP

-375 LAIVPTLYWATVAGA
+375 FAIVPTLYWAKVAGA

-410 SVIPLFRVA
+410 SVIPLFRIA
-419 SSVSIMGAHRV
+419 SSRLIMGAHRV
-430 SLHMEILG
+430 SLHLEILA

-452 VAEMLFGDSGWMNN
+452 VAEMLFGDSGWMIN

-474 VVLPYS
+474 VVLPYN
-480 VLLLV
+480 VFILV
-485 ACVSVGFSLY
+485 ACISVAFSLY
-495 LAVTPL
+495 LAVTPIK
-501 RSGSH
+501 SGSN

-514 IHSHRE
+514 VHLQRE
-520 LLNTAQEREDAKVDT
+520 LLGTPQGREEAKVENVT
-535 VAYEDDQRSDLD
+535 YEEDQRSDVDPSRSDLLND
-547 SSTRDVHDSH
+547 H
-557 PQSPIEYIDTSD
+557 PQSIIEYIDTSD
-569 TAVESDHDSQQ
+569 TAAESDRDSQQ
-580 STACASTA
+580 STAYASTI
-588 PETCPSPSFAPE
+588 PETCPSPSFTPE
-600 ESKSVVAVN
+600 ESKSVVAVS

-618 TSTVIAEGTTEVSLD
+618 TSTVTEESTVESVD
-633 SKSTTERDVLVET
+633 SRSMTERDVLVET
-646 DVLSDKDKEDTHV
+646 DVLVDKDKEHLNV
-659 LESEKLIVGS
+659 LESEKSVVGS
-669 TSPCVSN
+669 TPSCVS
-676 DDPSSFT
+676 DDGPPSLTF
-683 ISRGK
+683 SRGK
-688 GSDAGNGSGS
+688 GSDASNGNGS

-734 ASTKKFG
+734 ASTKKLD

-750 PSAAVRTD
+750 PNSAARTD
-758 KQAIEIPKSPLVRDT
+758 KQAIEIPKSPMVRDT
-773 MRGTA
+773 MPGPA
-778 FLSSSMDL
+778 FLSSSVDL
-786 MSPKNEMSNLELA
+786 MFPKNEMSNLELT
-799 YGLQRGSSM
+799 YGLQRGTSM
-808 GLPTWSQGMQLPNAQ
+808 GSSTWSQGMQLPNTQ
-823 PQSSSNSLL
+823 LQSSSNSLL
-832 EQSARLNA
+832 EQSARLNS

-868 KQMNASRNPYSSMPM
+868 KQMNANRNPYSSMPL

-888 PKSSTPTVP
+888 PKSSASAAP
-897 TYVDSVMHA
+897 TYLDSMMHS
-906 RNQNLLASLGGATQ
+906 RNQNLLASLGATPSQ
-920 IPASSRIGSVMAE
+920 IAATSRIGSMMTE
-933 RSYYDPSTV
+933 RSYYDPSIV
-942 DGSESAGSSA
+942 DGSESAGPSA
-952 YSKKYHSSPDISG
+952 YSKKYHSSPDISA

-970 RAALLK
+970 RTALLK
-976 EAKFGGAVGPQ
+976 EAKLGGAIGSQP
-987 SYLSRI
+987 YLSRMSS
-993 AAERSQFAK
+993 ERSQYAN
-1002 STARPAAPLA
+1002 SIARPAAPLA

-1057 KCDFNLSGRSGG
+1057 KGDFNLSGRSGG

-1100 SGWLFKQNGGCDE
+1100 SGWLFKQSGGCDE
-1113 DLIDRVAG
+1113 DLIDRVAA

-1132 NQLHHG
+1132 NQLLHG
-1138 DLQQQSS
+1138 DLQQPSS
-1145 DQVDIQYMGTLPNCG
+1145 DQVDIQYMRTLPNCG
-1160 EDCVWRASLVVS
+1160 EDCIWRASLVVS

-1202 RLQGILDLA
+1202 RLQGILDPA

-1233 GPPHSGLTA
+1233 GPHSGLSA
-1242 MGPIPIPIKG
+1242 MGPIPMPIRG
-1252 TFTTAP
+1252 TFTTAV

-1264 KDVETAVSGRKGRS
+1264 KDVETAVSSRKGRS

-1304 LSSKGQ
+1304 LAIASKGQ